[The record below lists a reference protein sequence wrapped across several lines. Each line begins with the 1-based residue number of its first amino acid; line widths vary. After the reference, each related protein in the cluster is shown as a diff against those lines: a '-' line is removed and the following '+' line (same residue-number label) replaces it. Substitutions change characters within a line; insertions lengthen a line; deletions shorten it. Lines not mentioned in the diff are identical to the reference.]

1 MIKKIYQRLTNRLWT
16 IGFLQNPIEDLTV
29 GKPLRVEW
37 MKHSY
42 KDRWFADP
50 FVLDV
55 DDNNI
60 YILAEEYYMP
70 IHRAYIAKLTI
81 DRNTKELIETKPIL
95 KLKTHLSYP
104 AIIRRDGN
112 IYIYPESGE
121 SGKLILYKYDTKTNS
136 LSEVVELL
144 NENVGDATY
153 TNLFGEDLL
162 FCTLPPLYNDEVL
175 HIYRKNEDG
184 EYVHSEKILFEDK
197 IARMAGDF
205 FRVGSK
211 IYRPA
216 QDCNKSYGNGLVIQ
230 EVSREGEKWLFKDVH
245 RYYSPN
251 KRYPLGIHTLNQY
264 KGVMVVDAVGYW
276 HPIMAGLLVG
286 LKHFFM
292 K

>member
-1 MIKKIYQRLTNRLWT
+1 MMIKKIYQRLTNRLWT

-112 IYIYPESGE
+112 IYI
-121 SGKLILYKYDTKTNS
+121 
-136 LSEVVELL
+136 
-144 NENVGDATY
+144 
-153 TNLFGEDLL
+153 
-162 FCTLPPLYNDEVL
+162 
-175 HIYRKNEDG
+175 
-184 EYVHSEKILFEDK
+184 
-197 IARMAGDF
+197 
-205 FRVGSK
+205 
-211 IYRPA
+211 
-216 QDCNKSYGNGLVIQ
+216 
-230 EVSREGEKWLFKDVH
+230 
-245 RYYSPN
+245 
-251 KRYPLGIHTLNQY
+251 
-264 KGVMVVDAVGYW
+264 
-276 HPIMAGLLVG
+276 
-286 LKHFFM
+286 
-292 K
+292 